1 MWPFS
6 SSKPKKK
13 NVIDAASYISIKE
26 TTEEAEIEKMVS
38 KLEQIFYSTSREIVI
53 LCIGSDRSTGD
64 SLGPLAGKILNEKN
78 IPYPVYGTLKDPVH
92 ALNIKKVLKE
102 IEETHHNPFILGIDA
117 CLGDE
122 RQIGYI
128 LIREGSFIPGNA
140 VNRVLPSVGDYH
152 LKAIVNTLDPLTPV
166 HSLNST
172 RLYMVLKLAE
182 IIAEIISRVAA
193 NDRTSRGKLK
203 EMNVP

>member
-6 SSKPKKK
+6 INKKSKKI
-13 NVIDAASYISIKE
+13 VDAASYISLKE

-38 KLEQIFYSTSREIVI
+38 KLEDIFYSTSKEIVI

-64 SLGPLAGKILNEKN
+64 SLGPLVGKLIEERN
-78 IPYPVYGTLKDPVH
+78 IPYPVYGTLKEPVH
-92 ALNIKKVLKE
+92 ALNIKKVIKK
-102 IEETHHNPFILGIDA
+102 IYETHQDPFVFGIDA

-152 LKAIVNTLDPLTPV
+152 LKAIVNSLDPLSPI

-172 RLYMVLKLAE
+172 RLYTVLKLAE
-182 IIAEIISRVAA
+182 IIGEIIARVAA
-193 NDRTSRGKLK
+193 NDRISRGNAEKT
-203 EMNVP
+203 NVT

>member
-6 SSKPKKK
+6 SSKQNK
-13 NVIDAASYISIKE
+13 NAIDAASYISIKE

-38 KLEQIFYSTSREIVI
+38 KLEQIFFSTSREIVI

-64 SLGPLAGKILNEKN
+64 SLGPLAGKILKEKN
-78 IPYPVYGTLKDPVH
+78 IPYPVYGTLKEPVH

-102 IEETHHNPFILGIDA
+102 IKETYDEPFIFGIDA

-140 VNRVLPSVGDYH
+140 VNRALPSVGDYH
-152 LKAIVNTLDPLTPV
+152 LKAIVNTLDPLSPV
-166 HSLNST
+166 NSLNST
-172 RLYMVLKLAE
+172 RLYLVLKLAE
-182 IIAEIISRVAA
+182 IIAEIISRVAV
-193 NDRTSRGKLK
+193 NDRTSRGVIEK
-203 EMNVP
+203 MNVP

>member
-6 SSKPKKK
+6 SSKKSNK
-13 NVIDAASYISIKE
+13 IADAASYISVKE
-26 TTEEAEIEKMVS
+26 TTGEAEIEKMAS
-38 KLEQIFYSTSREIVI
+38 KVEQIFHSSSREIVI

-64 SLGPLAGKILNEKN
+64 SLGPLTGKILKEKN
-78 IPYPVYGTLKDPVH
+78 IPYPVYGSLKEPVH

-102 IEETHHNPFILGIDA
+102 IKETHHDPFIFCIDA

-140 VNRVLPSVGDYH
+140 VNRGLPSVGDYH
-152 LKAIVNTLDPLTPV
+152 LKAIVNTLDPLSPV

-172 RLYMVLKLAE
+172 RLYMVIKLSE
-182 IIAEIISRVAA
+182 IIAEIIARVAA
-193 NDRTSRGKLK
+193 NDQTSRGMIEK
-203 EMNVP
+203 MNVP

>member
-6 SSKPKKK
+6 INKKSKKI
-13 NVIDAASYISIKE
+13 VDEASYISLKE

-38 KLEQIFYSTSREIVI
+38 KLEEIFYNTSKEIVI

-64 SLGPLAGKILNEKN
+64 SLGPLVGKLIEERN
-78 IPYPVYGTLKDPVH
+78 IPYPVYGTLKEPVH
-92 ALNIKKVLKE
+92 ALNIKKVIKK
-102 IEETHHNPFILGIDA
+102 IYETHQDPFVFGIDA

-152 LKAIVNTLDPLTPV
+152 LKAIVNSLDPLSPI

-172 RLYMVLKLAE
+172 RLYTVLKLAE
-182 IIAEIISRVAA
+182 IIGEIIARVAA
-193 NDRTSRGKLK
+193 NDRISRGNAEKT
-203 EMNVP
+203 NVT

>member
-6 SSKPKKK
+6 SSKQNK
-13 NVIDAASYISIKE
+13 NSVDAASYISFKE

-64 SLGPLAGKILNEKN
+64 SLGPLAGKILKEKN
-78 IPYPVYGTLKDPVH
+78 IPYPVYGTLKEPVH
-92 ALNIKKVLKE
+92 ALNIKKVIKE
-102 IEETHHNPFILGIDA
+102 IKETYDDPFIFGIDA

-140 VNRVLPSVGDYH
+140 VNRALPSVGDYH
-152 LKAIVNTLDPLTPV
+152 LKAIVNTLDPLSPV
-166 HSLNST
+166 NSLNST

-182 IIAEIISRVAA
+182 IIAEIISRVAV
-193 NDRTSRGKLK
+193 NDRTSRGVIEK
-203 EMNVP
+203 MNFP

>member
-6 SSKPKKK
+6 SSKQNK
-13 NVIDAASYISIKE
+13 NNVEAGSYISIKE

-64 SLGPLAGKILNEKN
+64 SLGPLAGKVLKEKN
-78 IPYPVYGTLKDPVH
+78 IPYPVYVTLKEPVH

-102 IEETHHNPFILGIDA
+102 IKETHHDPFIFGIDA

-140 VNRVLPSVGDYH
+140 VKRALPSVGDYH
-152 LKAIVNTLDPLTPV
+152 LKAIVNTLDPLSPV

-193 NDRTSRGKLK
+193 NDRTSRGMIEK
-203 EMNVP
+203 MNVP

>member
-6 SSKPKKK
+6 SSKQNK
-13 NVIDAASYISIKE
+13 NVVDAASYISIKE
-26 TTEEAEIEKMVS
+26 TTEEAEIEKMVT

-64 SLGPLAGKILNEKN
+64 SLGPLAGKILKEKN
-78 IPYPVYGTLKDPVH
+78 IPYPVYGTLQEPVH

-102 IEETHHNPFILGIDA
+102 IKETYDDPFIFGIDA

-140 VNRVLPSVGDYH
+140 VNRALPSVGDFH
-152 LKAIVNTLDPLTPV
+152 LKAIVNTLDPLSPV

-193 NDRTSRGKLK
+193 NDNTSRGVIEK
-203 EMNVP
+203 MNVP

>member
-6 SSKPKKK
+6 SSKSKK
-13 NVIDAASYISIKE
+13 NVINAASYISINE

-64 SLGPLAGKILNEKN
+64 SLGPLTGKILKEKN

-92 ALNIKKVLKE
+92 ALNIKTVLKK
-102 IEETHHNPFILGIDA
+102 IKDTHHEPFIFGIDA

-193 NDRTSRGKLK
+193 NDRTSRGEIEK
-203 EMNVP
+203 MNVQ

>member
-6 SSKPKKK
+6 SSIQNK
-13 NVIDAASYISIKE
+13 NPIDAASYISIKE

-38 KLEQIFYSTSREIVI
+38 KLEQIFFSTSREIVI

-64 SLGPLAGKILNEKN
+64 SLGPLAGKILKEKN
-78 IPYPVYGTLKDPVH
+78 IPYPVYGTLKEPVH

-102 IEETHHNPFILGIDA
+102 IKETYHEPFIFGIDA

-140 VNRVLPSVGDYH
+140 VNRALPSVGDYH
-152 LKAIVNTLDPLTPV
+152 LKAIVNTLDPLAPV

-172 RLYMVLKLAE
+172 RLYLVLKLAE
-182 IIAEIISRVAA
+182 IIAEIISRVAV
-193 NDRTSRGKLK
+193 NDRTSRGVIKK
-203 EMNVP
+203 MNVP

>member
-6 SSKPKKK
+6 INKKSKKI
-13 NVIDAASYISIKE
+13 VDAASYISLKE

-38 KLEQIFYSTSREIVI
+38 KLEEIFYSTSKEIVI

-64 SLGPLAGKILNEKN
+64 SLGPLVGKLIEERN
-78 IPYPVYGTLKDPVH
+78 IPYPVYGTLKEPVH
-92 ALNIKKVLKE
+92 ALNIKKVIKKIYE
-102 IEETHHNPFILGIDA
+102 NHQDPFVFGIDA

-152 LKAIVNTLDPLTPV
+152 LKAIVNSLDPLSPI

-172 RLYMVLKLAE
+172 RLYTVLKLAE
-182 IIAEIISRVAA
+182 IIGEIIARVAV
-193 NDRTSRGKLK
+193 NDRISRGNAEKT
-203 EMNVP
+203 NVT

>member
-6 SSKPKKK
+6 SSKQNK
-13 NVIDAASYISIKE
+13 NVVNAASYISIKE
-26 TTEEAEIEKMVS
+26 TTEEAEIEKMVA
-38 KLEQIFYSTSREIVI
+38 KLKQIFYSTSRDIVI

-64 SLGPLAGKILNEKN
+64 SLGPLAGKILKEKN
-78 IPYPVYGTLKDPVH
+78 ITYPVYGTLQEPVH
-92 ALNIKKVLKE
+92 ALNIKKVINE
-102 IEETHHNPFILGIDA
+102 IKETHHDPFIFGIDA

-122 RQIGYI
+122 RQIGYL

-140 VNRVLPSVGDYH
+140 VNRALPSVGDYH
-152 LKAIVNTLDPLTPV
+152 LKAIVNTLDPLSPV

-193 NDRTSRGKLK
+193 NDRTSRGMIEK
-203 EMNVP
+203 MNVP

>member
-6 SSKPKKK
+6 SSKQNK
-13 NVIDAASYISIKE
+13 NSVDAASYISFKE

-64 SLGPLAGKILNEKN
+64 SLGPLAGKILKEKN
-78 IPYPVYGTLKDPVH
+78 IPYPVYGTLKEPVH

-102 IEETHHNPFILGIDA
+102 IKETYDDPFIFGIDA

-140 VNRVLPSVGDYH
+140 VNRALPSVGDYH
-152 LKAIVNTLDPLTPV
+152 LKAIVNTLDPLSPV
-166 HSLNST
+166 NSLNST
-172 RLYMVLKLAE
+172 RLYLVLKLAE
-182 IIAEIISRVAA
+182 IIAEIISRVAV
-193 NDRTSRGKLK
+193 NDRTSRGVIEK
-203 EMNVP
+203 MNVP

>member
-6 SSKPKKK
+6 SSKPKN

-38 KLEQIFYSTSREIVI
+38 KLKQIFYSTSREIVI

-64 SLGPLAGKILNEKN
+64 SLGPLTGKLLIEKN

-92 ALNIKKVLKE
+92 ALNIKTVLKE
-102 IEETHHNPFILGIDA
+102 IKETHHEPFIFGIDA

-193 NDRTSRGKLK
+193 NDRTSRG
-203 EMNVP
+203 EIEQINVP

>member
-1 MWPFS
+1 M
-6 SSKPKKK
+6 
-13 NVIDAASYISIKE
+13 AISIKE
-26 TTEEAEIEKMVS
+26 TTEEAEIEKMIS

-64 SLGPLAGKILNEKN
+64 SLGPLTGKILKEKN

-92 ALNIKKVLKE
+92 ALNIKQVLKE
-102 IEETHHNPFILGIDA
+102 IKDTHHDPFIFGIDA

-172 RLYMVLKLAE
+172 RLYLVLKLAE
-182 IIAEIISRVAA
+182 IIAEIISSVAA
-193 NDRTSRGKLK
+193 NDRTSRGEIEK
-203 EMNVP
+203 MNVP